1 MGERKSTTEPG
12 DLPGG
17 AGGGAGGGVIKSTG
31 FFDFFKR
38 LIR

>member
-12 DLPGG
+12 DIPGG

-31 FFDFFKR
+31 FLVRR
-38 LIR
+38 LVT